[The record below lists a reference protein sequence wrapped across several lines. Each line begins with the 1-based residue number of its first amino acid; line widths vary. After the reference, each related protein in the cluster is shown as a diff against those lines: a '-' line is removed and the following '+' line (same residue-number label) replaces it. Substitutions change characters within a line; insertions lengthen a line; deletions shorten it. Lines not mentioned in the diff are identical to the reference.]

1 MMKRYLVLAN
11 GSVYPGEAFGSDKPA
26 GGELVFTTGMS
37 GYQEAITDASYHD
50 QILTFTYPL
59 IGNYGVNPDDYES
72 KHAQPAAII
81 VHELAR
87 RPSNWR
93 ATMSLGEWAQ
103 QQDLPGISGVD
114 TRALTKEIR
123 DAGVMQA
130 LITDDVTP
138 AVNAAA
144 QNAQYGQQQVA
155 AVTSAK
161 TFSSDPAELRVGVLD
176 FGEKNSILR
185 ELHQRS
191 MQTVVF
197 PANTTAAA
205 IAAANVDA
213 IMLSN
218 GPGNPAELTDVLPVI
233 RTLQDQY
240 PLMAIC
246 LGHQLFALAN
256 GAQTY
261 KLKFGHRGFNH
272 AVRELSSG
280 RIGFTSQN
288 HGFAVAADSLTGTGL
303 TVTHQEINDNTIE
316 GLQLAGHQA
325 FSVQFHPDAA
335 PGPHDYVDLF
345 DQFKT
350 MILNRKEA
358 AANA

>member
-1 MMKRYLVLAN
+1 MKRYLVLAN
-11 GSVYPGEAFGSDKPA
+11 GSVYSGEGFGSDKPA
-26 GGELVFTTGMS
+26 FGELVFTTGMS

-59 IGNYGVNPDDYES
+59 IGNYGINPDDYES
-72 KHAQPAAII
+72 KHAQPVAII

-93 ATMSLGEWAQ
+93 ATMSLGEWAV

-130 LITDDVTP
+130 VIADAVTP
-138 AVNAAA
+138 AVKAAA
-144 QNAQYGQQQVA
+144 QNALYGQEQVA
-155 AVTSAK
+155 AVTSPAA
-161 TFSSDPAELRVGVLD
+161 FSSDKDKLRVAVLD
-176 FGEKNSILR
+176 FGEKNSILH
-185 ELHQRS
+185 ELHQRG

-197 PANTTAAA
+197 PATSSAAE
-205 IAAANVDA
+205 ILAANVDA

-233 RTLQDQY
+233 RTLQDHL

-272 AVRELSSG
+272 AVRELKTG

-288 HGFAVAADSLTGTGL
+288 HGFAVDGDSLAGTDL
-303 TVTHQEINDNTIE
+303 IVTHREINDHTVE

-350 MILNRKEA
+350 MILQSKEA